1 MKQLRQYKEA
11 SCILNVELTAKIAL
25 LEQETRHREDLAKTN
40 TNLMMELATLHE
52 QMEQAK
58 TDAVAGFQTSQPYY
72 DQCGGFYGDSFDD
85 YLKQVAAVYP
95 YLNLSQV
102 VIDDIV
108 PPTPSGANAAMDEA
122 DNSIH
127 IVEEEMKEPTD
138 VEAIDQ
144 HALEG
149 QIIPDS
155 PTTPKGSSAPEGPS
169 ALKDQPPSD
178 VPLS

>member
-1 MKQLRQYKEA
+1 M
-11 SCILNVELTAKIAL
+11 
-25 LEQETRHREDLAKTN
+25 
-40 TNLMMELATLHE
+40 AT
-52 QMEQAK
+52 
-58 TDAVAGFQTSQPYY
+58 
-72 DQCGGFYGDSFDD
+72 
-85 YLKQVAAVYP
+85 VYP

-108 PPTPSGANAAMDEA
+108 PPTPSGANAVMDEA
-122 DNSIH
+122 DGSIH
-127 IVEEEMKEPTD
+127 MVEEEMKEPTD
-138 VEAIDQ
+138 AEAIDQ

-155 PTTPKGSSAPEGPS
+155 LTAPKGSSAPEGPF